1 MGRGIQVFLLGNLG
15 TVLALPKGKWG
26 RRQTGDGS
34 GLLASFYQEGFCSD
48 ESEPTTGK
56 KPLRQGLRLR
66 GGSPIRMNPTCDL
79 ARNPKEIPGY
89 SRLTS
94 HDKIGK

>member
-1 MGRGIQVFLLGNLG
+1 MRREKWDAGKRGRFLLCLQAN
-15 TVLALPKGKWG
+15 
-26 RRQTGDGS
+26 GDGS